1 MTLKQIKYF
10 EAVCDTRNVTKAAD
24 SLFISR
30 SVVSRALKELE
41 NEFGVELF
49 SRTHLGLEL
58 TESGKLLQN
67 MFFEFSSVYASI
79 QERIRQQNSNSASRA
94 LTIGITQTCG
104 KRLYPRLFIEF
115 NKKYPE
121 VQFTTIE
128 LSAYESHDKVTTG
141 SIDFFFTP
149 EAFRSD
155 SKFSM
160 IGELPLYSSQTVFCT
175 ARGTRLAAH
184 STVTLREITQF
195 PMAML
200 ATRPPIEWPLNIVL
214 RTSQHVLIK
223 RAILSGLANA
233 ILPLDMIED
242 WDGVIGVP
250 FEPPL
255 IFTNRLI
262 WNKAIPHSPAFN
274 DFLEFMQNYN
284 LADL

>member
-10 EAVCDTRNVTKAAD
+10 EAVCETRNISKAAD

-49 SRTHLGLEL
+49 NRTHLGLEL
-58 TESGKLLQN
+58 TEDGKLLQN
-67 MFFEFSSVYASI
+67 MFYEFSSVYASI
-79 QERIRQQNSNSASRA
+79 QERIRQRNSNSESRL

-104 KRLYPRLFIEF
+104 RRLYPRLFIEF
-115 NKKYPE
+115 NKNYPE
-121 VQFTTIE
+121 VQFNTIE
-128 LSAYESHDKVTTG
+128 LSAYESHDQVTTG

-149 EAFRSD
+149 ETFRTG

-160 IGELPLYSSQTVFCT
+160 MGELPLYSSQTVFCT
-175 ARGTRLAAH
+175 ARGTRLAKH
-184 STVTLREITQF
+184 STVTPREITKL

-200 ATRPPIEWPLNIVL
+200 AARPPIEWPLNIVL

-233 ILPLDMIED
+233 MLPLDMIED
-242 WDGVIGVP
+242 WDGVVGIP

-255 IFTNRLI
+255 TFTNRLI

-284 LADL
+284 LTDL

>member
-10 EAVCDTRNVTKAAD
+10 EAVCETRNVTKAAD
-24 SLFISR
+24 SLYISR

-49 SRTHLGLEL
+49 NRTHLGLEL
-58 TESGKLLQN
+58 TESGKLLKN

-79 QERIRQQNSNSASRA
+79 QERIRQNNCNNESRV
-94 LTIGITQTCG
+94 LTVGITQTCG
-104 KRLYPRLFIEF
+104 KRLYPRLFVEF
-115 NKKYPE
+115 NRKYPE
-121 VQFTTIE
+121 AQFNTIE
-128 LSAYESHDKVTTG
+128 LSAYESHSQVTTG

-149 EAFRSD
+149 EALRTD
-155 SKFSM
+155 SKCSM

-175 ARGTRLAAH
+175 ARGSRLSARSA
-184 STVTLREITQF
+184 VTPREIMKY

-200 ATRPPIEWPLNIVL
+200 SGRPPIEWPLNIVL

-223 RAILSGLANA
+223 RAILSGLAYA

-242 WDGVIGVP
+242 WDGVVGIP

-255 IFTNRLI
+255 TFTNRLI
-262 WNKAIPHSPAFN
+262 WNKAIPHSQAFN

-284 LADL
+284 LTDL